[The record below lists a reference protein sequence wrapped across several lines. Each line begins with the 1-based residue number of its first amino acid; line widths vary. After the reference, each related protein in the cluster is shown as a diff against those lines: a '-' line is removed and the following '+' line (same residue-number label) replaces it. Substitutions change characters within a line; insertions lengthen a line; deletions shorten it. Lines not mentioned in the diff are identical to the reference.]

1 MQSLSEVA
9 HNAQDEAMT
18 EQCLGEMAHH
28 AHRFCACIVS
38 FEPVRRERVTTRLSA
53 LLKVATVHVAS
64 GHRASDVSGA
74 GRPTP
79 IPDTCPKMGALGPA
93 AAHSLK
99 ALGTNVTELC
109 TLVGDKAGE
118 LDDLWQQLVT
128 AVHQEVDGGGSGTPQ
143 APDAPAPAEGDT
155 PVQRAGHGSTLAT
168 SGVSV
173 GQQPKIRKRC
183 LYPGCE
189 TAVSNPAERL
199 CDDHLQEYEAT
210 KKTHR
215 QTQDKWVARSATGAS
230 PSAETTIFA
239 APERKC
245 VQCGVIQTPLWRNGP
260 LGKKTLCNACG
271 TRRLRRRDDVGAT
284 TEHHE

>member
-1 MQSLSEVA
+1 
-9 HNAQDEAMT
+9 MT

-53 LLKVATVHVAS
+53 LLKVAAVHVAL
-64 GHRASDVSGA
+64 GHRASDGPGA

-79 IPDTCPKMGALGPA
+79 IPDTCPKMGSLGPA
-93 AAHSLK
+93 AAHSLEE
-99 ALGTNVTELC
+99 LGTNVSELC
-109 TLVGDKAGE
+109 TLVGDKAGD
-118 LDDLWQQLVT
+118 LDDLWRQLVT
-128 AVHQEVDGGGSGTPQ
+128 AVRQAVDGGGSGTPQ

-155 PVQRAGHGSTLAT
+155 PVQRAGNGSTLAA

-173 GQQPKIRKRC
+173 DQQPKIRERC

-189 TAVSNPAERL
+189 TAVSNPVECL

-215 QTQDKWVARSATGAS
+215 QSQAKWVTKSATRAS

-239 APERKC
+239 APEKNC
-245 VQCGVIQTPLWRNGP
+245 VQCGVIQTPMWRNGP
-260 LGKKTLCNACG
+260 LGKQTLCNACG
-271 TRRLRRRDDVGAT
+271 TRWLKRRRTVASSAVAKIVGAT
-284 TEHHE
+284 TEHHG